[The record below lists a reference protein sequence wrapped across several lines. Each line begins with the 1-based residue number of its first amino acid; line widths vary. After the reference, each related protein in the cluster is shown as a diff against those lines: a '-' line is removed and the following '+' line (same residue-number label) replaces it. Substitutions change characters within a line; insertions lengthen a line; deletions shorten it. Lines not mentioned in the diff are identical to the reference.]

1 MDGTL
6 LASIEALIC
15 DNGTWE
21 TTHKLLWGP
30 RKDGSEGMSRGKKNW
45 SEFLRLDNAFEG
57 KAGPGAEGNWELNYM
72 IKGLVHKNDEI
83 ENNKDLFPIFPMSKG
98 VKLQMG

>member
-30 RKDGSEGMSRGKKNW
+30 RKDGSEGMSRGKKN
-45 SEFLRLDNAFEG
+45 
-57 KAGPGAEGNWELNYM
+57 
-72 IKGLVHKNDEI
+72 
-83 ENNKDLFPIFPMSKG
+83 
-98 VKLQMG
+98 